1 MSLPFRLPQG
11 LFFPYNPQR
20 NMDYKSLFTQVQKTI
35 SDLSV
40 PGEGVAAITT
50 MAETIADNFRDQLGI
65 TGARLYAYRND
76 DYELIHRIGRKRND
90 DLGIMVS
97 ENYGPIRS
105 LLQNGVIVMD
115 RKDPEVDAQL
125 EKQLGARRFAAIIV
139 GDDDYILSFD
149 VSPESSR
156 EDILFSLNIIRS
168 SINQRLRVDRYV
180 SILEEAKHIQQT
192 ILPSRPP
199 KFDGFDIFGR
209 TIPAEQV
216 SGDYYDFI
224 PFSKASLGIALADA
238 TGHGLP
244 AALMVRDVHMGLRMG
259 TDRDFKIVRTVQKL
273 NEIIHRSR
281 LTTKFV
287 SLFYGELESSGA
299 FIYTNAG
306 HTPTLHFHGNRTD
319 ELKHGG
325 AVLGPTPD
333 AIYTRGY
340 VHMEKGDILC
350 MYSDGIVEARNLSD
364 EEFGLDR
371 LKRLVRRGRDE
382 SAESICN
389 TVLERVARWGSV
401 DPDDQT
407 IVIVKRDK

>member
-1 MSLPFRLPQG
+1 
-11 LFFPYNPQR
+11 
-20 NMDYKSLFTQVQKTI
+20 MDYKTLFAQVQKTI
-35 SDLSV
+35 ADLSV

-50 MAETIADNFRDQLGI
+50 MAETIAENFRDQLGI

-76 DYELIHRIGRKRND
+76 DYELIHRIGRERKGE
-90 DLGIMVS
+90 LGIMIS
-97 ENYGPIRS
+97 ETYRPIQA

-115 RKDPEVDAQL
+115 RNDPEIDKQL

-149 VSPESSR
+149 VSSESSR
-156 EDILFSLNIIRS
+156 ENILFSLNIIRS

-180 SILEEAKHIQQT
+180 SILEEAKHIQQS

-199 KFDGFDIFGR
+199 KFPGFDIFGR

-224 PFSKASLGIALADA
+224 PFSKNSIGIAIADA

-287 SLFYGELESSGA
+287 SLFYGELESSGT

-306 HTPTLHFHGNRTD
+306 HTPAIHFHAKRTE
-319 ELKHGG
+319 ELRYGG

-333 AIYTRGY
+333 ATYVRGY
-340 VHMEKGDILC
+340 AQMEPGDVLC
-350 MYSDGIVEARNLSD
+350 MYSDGIVEAVNRKD
-364 EEFGLDR
+364 EEFGVDR
-371 LKRLVRRGRDE
+371 LRRLVRRHRSE
-382 SAESICN
+382 TAETICN
-389 TVLERVARWGSV
+389 TVLDRSTKWGSL
-401 DPDDQT
+401 DPDDRT
-407 IVIVKRDK
+407 IVIIKREE

>member
-1 MSLPFRLPQG
+1 
-11 LFFPYNPQR
+11 
-20 NMDYKSLFTQVQKTI
+20 MDYKSLFSQVQKTI
-35 SDLSV
+35 SELSV
-40 PGEGVAAITT
+40 PGEGVAAITA
-50 MAETIADNFRDQLGI
+50 MAETIADNFRDELGI
-65 TGARLYAYRND
+65 TGARLYAYRDD
-76 DYELIHRIGRKRND
+76 DYELIYRIGRKRKD
-90 DLGIMVS
+90 ELGIMIS
-97 ENYGPIRS
+97 EQYAPIQS

-115 RKDPEVDAQL
+115 RKDPEVNTEL
-125 EKQLGARRFAAIIV
+125 EKQLGARRFAAISV

-149 VSPESSR
+149 VSPASSR
-156 EDILFSLNIIRS
+156 EDILFSLNIIRT

-199 KFDGFDIFGR
+199 KFEGFDIFGR
-209 TIPAEQV
+209 TIPAEVV

-224 PFSKASLGIALADA
+224 PFSKDSLGIAIADA

-287 SLFYGELESSGA
+287 SLFYGELETSGT

-306 HTPTLHFHGNRTD
+306 HTPTLHFHAGRTD
-319 ELKHGG
+319 ELRHGG

-333 AIYTRGY
+333 ASYTRGY
-340 VHMEKGDILC
+340 VHMDKGDILC
-350 MYSDGIVEARNLSD
+350 LYSDGIVEAANLKG
-364 EEFGLDR
+364 EEFGVDR
-371 LKRLVRRGRDE
+371 LKRIVRSRREE
-382 SAESICN
+382 SAETICN
-389 TVLERVARWGSV
+389 TVLERVAKWGSL
-401 DPDDQT
+401 DPDDRT
-407 IVIVKRDK
+407 IVIVKRVPDKAKS